1 MKGCQHYSY
10 NSNLYDFS
18 EGDAGHFAENFSPVE
33 ERINWLNFHS
43 LSDRSSIEAVCHRF
57 GVDSTTVI
65 KIFSSKKEYGLEEY
79 EGYMFFRLPAVDG
92 NDITFIVTDSFVM
105 TLQPKR
111 YEIFSKVRERITKR
125 IGKIRIKG
133 IDFLVFRLLH
143 CMIDHYS
150 ASMDSLEKEVIDL
163 ERYSGKDLLPKV
175 EAMKRKLYEMKKK
188 VSPVKSVVAQLEKIE
203 DFVSM
208 DDIRHF
214 NELKHHAADIMD
226 SIDECRQVLDG
237 AVGIYYAAQGQRL
250 NEVMKVLAL
259 ISTIFIPI
267 TFVAGLY
274 GMNFKYMPELNS
286 PYGYPLA
293 LAAMAGCAIWLYR
306 WFKGKGWLE

>member
-1 MKGCQHYSY
+1 MKNCQHYSY
-10 NSNLYDFS
+10 DSSLYEFS
-18 EGDAGHFAENFSPVE
+18 EGDAAHFAGSFSPVE
-33 ERINWLNFHS
+33 GRVNWLNFHS
-43 LSDRSSIEAVCHRF
+43 FSDRSSIESVCHRF
-57 GVDSTTVI
+57 GVDSATVI
-65 KIFSSKKEYGLEEY
+65 RLFSSKKEYGLEEY
-79 EGYMFFRLPAVDG
+79 EGYMFFKLPAVDG
-92 NDITFIVTDSFVM
+92 NDISFIVTDSFVF

-111 YEIFSKVRERITKR
+111 YEIFSKVRERITRR
-125 IGKIRIKG
+125 IGKIRVKG

-150 ASMDSLEKEVIDL
+150 ASMDSLEQEVVAM
-163 ERYSGKDLLPKV
+163 EGYSGKDLLQKV
-175 EAMKRKLYEMKKK
+175 ECLKRKLYEMKKR

-203 DFVSM
+203 EFVGM

-214 NELKHHAADIMD
+214 NELKHHSSDIMD

-237 AVGIYYAAQGQRL
+237 VVGIYYAAQGQRL

-274 GMNFKYMPELNS
+274 GMNFAHMPELSS
-286 PYGYPLA
+286 PYGYPAA
-293 LAAMAGCAIWLYR
+293 LLSMALCAIFLYR